1 MDRIRTG
8 PTSAIPGFGKF
19 VDMCK
24 YSLFGVVLRLLG
36 VVETS
41 NAEIVRAFF
50 FWTRLFV
57 RANNSLSRHT
67 IAVSYFQFLCV
78 RERARKR
85 CTLVL

>member
-24 YSLFGVVLRLLG
+24 HSLFGVVLRLLG

-57 RANNSLSRHT
+57 RANNSLSSVF
-67 IAVSYFQFLCV
+67 IFNFCV
-78 RERARKR
+78 LGRAR
-85 CTLVL
+85 